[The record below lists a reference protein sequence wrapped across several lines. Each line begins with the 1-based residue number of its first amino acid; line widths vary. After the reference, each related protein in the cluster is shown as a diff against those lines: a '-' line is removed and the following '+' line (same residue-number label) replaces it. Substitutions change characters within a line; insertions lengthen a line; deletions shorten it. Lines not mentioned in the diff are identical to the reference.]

1 MYGLADCN
9 NFFVSCERVFAPR
22 LEGVP
27 VVVLSNND
35 GCIISRSNEAK
46 AIGIR
51 MGQPLFQAAPLIR
64 QYDVQVLSSNYTLYS
79 DMSHRVMTT
88 LRNLVPGTEVYSID
102 EAFLDLS
109 GFALEELPV
118 IGRRIAATVRRHT
131 GIPISLG
138 MSPSKTLAKVASK
151 LCKRY
156 PKLQNSCLMYRPQD
170 VDKVL
175 RSFPIQ
181 DVWGIG
187 RRHTRML
194 QQAGIVTAGQFV
206 RMAEGWVRGRM
217 GITGLRTWKE
227 LQGEPCIGFEQAPP
241 AKQQICTSRSFA
253 TELTELNELR
263 QSIALF
269 TALSAEKL
277 RRQGSVCGQLQVFI
291 ATNRHRPDEPQQYV
305 NRIVAFPTP
314 TDSTLELTA
323 AADRALKSIFT
334 SGFGYKKAGV
344 VLGEIVPRGAVQT
357 SLFDPMDRGRQARL
371 MEMLDQ
377 VNERFGRHTLV
388 TAAQGFDPLRS
399 NRNHVSPNYTTSWDE
414 LFEVKV

>member
-109 GFALEELPV
+109 GFALEERPV
-118 IGRRIAATVRRHT
+118 TGRRIAATVRRHT

-227 LQGEPCIGFEQAPP
+227 LQGEPCIGFRPNSRYAPRAASP
-241 AKQQICTSRSFA
+241 RS
-253 TELTELNELR
+253 
-263 QSIALF
+263 
-269 TALSAEKL
+269 
-277 RRQGSVCGQLQVFI
+277 
-291 ATNRHRPDEPQQYV
+291 
-305 NRIVAFPTP
+305 
-314 TDSTLELTA
+314 
-323 AADRALKSIFT
+323 
-334 SGFGYKKAGV
+334 
-344 VLGEIVPRGAVQT
+344 
-357 SLFDPMDRGRQARL
+357 
-371 MEMLDQ
+371 
-377 VNERFGRHTLV
+377 
-388 TAAQGFDPLRS
+388 
-399 NRNHVSPNYTTSWDE
+399 
-414 LFEVKV
+414 